1 MNDAP
6 SLWDMITIMTP
17 PVKRQMIGAV
27 AAVVI
32 LVLVWWL
39 AQ

>member
-1 MNDAP
+1 MNDGP
-6 SLWDMITIMTP
+6 SLRDMITIMAA
-17 PVKRQMIGAV
+17 PVKTQVIGAV